1 MIWNKED
8 EDDKEVQES
17 KENEEETEKSSHTIL
32 SPKQKIITLIK
43 DKYCSIKNAI
53 KNNTYKPVQE
63 NFNKLA
69 KKIDKINSLLKKEEI
84 PSCYYECFVLIEEI
98 TNLSKEEQ
106 KKLAKDSQE
115 NYNSINSLKKVKVKI
130 MKKLGQSIVEY
141 KNNRKSEEEL
151 KKNMDYL
158 MSKIEKKP
166 DDEIDIIELM
176 KRDEKEKKDPDL
188 RRLKWVKK
196 KVTE

>member
-1 MIWNKED
+1 M
-8 EDDKEVQES
+8 
-17 KENEEETEKSSHTIL
+17 
-32 SPKQKIITLIK
+32 
-43 DKYCSIKNAI
+43 
-53 KNNTYKPVQE
+53 
-63 NFNKLA
+63 A

-141 KNNRKSEEEL
+141 KKNRKSEEEL
-151 KKNMDYL
+151 KKNLDYL
-158 MSKIEKKP
+158 MSKLEKKP

-176 KRDEKEKKDPDL
+176 RRDEKEKKDPDL

-196 KVTE
+196 KWLNNNPKAWLILEILIYNVIHCNKNKFFKHFNIINTFNN

>member
-1 MIWNKED
+1 M
-8 EDDKEVQES
+8 
-17 KENEEETEKSSHTIL
+17 
-32 SPKQKIITLIK
+32 
-43 DKYCSIKNAI
+43 
-53 KNNTYKPVQE
+53 
-63 NFNKLA
+63 A

-141 KNNRKSEEEL
+141 KKNRKSEEEL
-151 KKNMDYL
+151 KKNLDYL
-158 MSKIEKKP
+158 MSKLEKKP

-176 KRDEKEKKDPDL
+176 RRDEKEKKDPDL
-188 RRLKWVKK
+188 RRLKWAKK